1 MSKPADKTETAKTAE
16 QEAAAKEA
24 EAKAAAEQE
33 AAAKEAEAKAAA
45 EQEAAAKEA
54 EAKAAAKQDA
64 AKDKPAELKPWQ
76 LEEWTGP
83 LTADQA
89 AWRREHIKPVG
100 EVKTK

>member
-1 MSKPADKTETAKTAE
+1 MSKPADNTKTAKTAE

-24 EAKAAAEQE
+24 GAKAAAE
-33 AAAKEAEAKAAA
+33 
-45 EQEAAAKEA
+45 
-54 EAKAAAKQDA
+54 QDA